1 MYIYMI
7 NTRGG
12 SRNLER
18 GGPEA
23 IIYKIWERR
32 GQNPSKWLLNV
43 HSSCFLIYLLQIF
56 YQKGGKGRGGGGWL
70 SPPPQSATEHWP
82 ALISSNYLQTGVLMI
97 IIIIVFFSHKSNIK
111 FKKFK

>member
-23 IIYKIWERR
+23 IIYKIRERR

-56 YQKGGKGRGGGGWL
+56 YQKGGKGRGGGG
-70 SPPPQSATEHWP
+70 A
-82 ALISSNYLQTGVLMI
+82 G
-97 IIIIVFFSHKSNIK
+97 
-111 FKKFK
+111 